1 MEEKITLPDRLG
13 IALLNVVVS
22 LPTGFLLWLALNGF
36 PWGVVGWLPAVSILW
51 FTGTM
56 AILGALMQEVLFMN
70 TYTKCWH
77 FLVRWFGG
85 R

>member
-1 MEEKITLPDRLG
+1 MEEKITLVDRLW

-22 LPTGFLLWLALNGF
+22 LLTGFLLWLALNGF
-36 PWGVVGWLPAVSILW
+36 LWGVVGWLPAVSILW

-70 TYTKCWH
+70 IYTKCWH
-77 FLVRWFGG
+77 FLVRWFG
-85 R
+85 RR